1 MGGWSRQKILSK
13 AKAGKLNM
21 TWQVTA
27 SKQTAFMYHEVP
39 LLDAWDHPKPG
50 NKKLLASIVSILT
63 LPKFHLATFNPSV
76 IIHLSGI

>member
-1 MGGWSRQKILSK
+1 MGGWSGQKILSK

-21 TWQVTA
+21 TRQATT
-27 SKQTAFMYHEVP
+27 SKQTAIM
-39 LLDAWDHPKPG
+39 DAWGHPKPG

-63 LPKFHLATFNPSV
+63 LPKFHLATFNPSI

>member
-1 MGGWSRQKILSK
+1 MGGWSGQKILSN

-21 TWQVTA
+21 TWQVTI

-39 LLDAWDHPKPG
+39 LLDAWGHPKPG

>member
-1 MGGWSRQKILSK
+1 
-13 AKAGKLNM
+13 M

-76 IIHLSGI
+76 IIHLLGI